1 MYVQSVGDRW
11 ASAGSD
17 TVGRDQSFFHR
28 RIWGGT
34 NDFEIDVGLQV
45 FKKNFGE
52 GFFLPFTIPMS
63 NDLSLIIVEQNT
75 FSGTVFLFAIHLRF
89 G

>member
-28 RIWGGT
+28 HIWGGT
-34 NDFEIDVGLQV
+34 IDFEIDVGKFSREV
-45 FKKNFGE
+45 FGD
-52 GFFLPFTIPMS
+52 FFFPLTIPAS

-75 FSGTVFLFAIHLRF
+75 LFWTVFCL
-89 G
+89 

>member
-17 TVGRDQSFFHR
+17 TVGRDHSFFHR
-28 RIWGGT
+28 GIWGGT
-34 NDFEIDVGLQV
+34 IDFEIDVALQV

-52 GFFLPFTIPMS
+52 FFFLPFTIPTS
-63 NDLSLIIVEQNT
+63 NNLS
-75 FSGTVFLFAIHLRF
+75 
-89 G
+89 

>member
-34 NDFEIDVGLQV
+34 IDFEIDVGLQV
-45 FKKNFGE
+45 FKRSFGDF
-52 GFFLPFTIPMS
+52 FFLPLTIPTS
-63 NDLSLIIVEQNT
+63 YDLSLIIVEQNR
-75 FSGTVFLFAIHLRF
+75 FFGPVFCLRLT
-89 G
+89 